1 MGAPTNI
8 LADLAAHMDGRKS
21 LSITSFET
29 LKDGHPNF
37 VVSQVD
43 KTSLDLL
50 GYAKAGKAKATPDAE
65 SDYITNLSFS
75 RETSSTDRTLKDKV
89 LFAKYKYSWDD
100 TDFFLFVLS
109 PRDFREHDELHF
121 LLTPRGTA
129 KYHDGVHPKTKEL
142 AKAVG
147 QWTAQTSKKTL
158 DFNSKPWEHHNYLE
172 AADWAW
178 ETMPSIPWDDIIM
191 DATAKTAMKEE
202 ATTFFTS
209 LDLFKNFNLTWKRGI
224 IFHGPSGTGKT
235 AIIKALM
242 ATLAEGQYL
251 VPSVYANF
259 TSQHDVYPSR
269 INDMFSRARQTAPCL
284 LVLEN
289 LDSLMSED
297 HRGTFLEEL
306 DNGNN
311 DGILILGSVRNI
323 QELNPA
329 IRDRPGRFDT
339 KYYCKLPG
347 HDERVAFAKQWK
359 AKLDKYNLVTLPEEA
374 CDFIAKLTDGFSY
387 THLKELFSTLLFSHQ
402 NSPTEGEASNSE
414 TPSVEENA
422 SNQLST
428 RQKALADIATPDS
441 LQNNRVVSSIRR
453 QASVMLNEMEI
464 SETASKQTRRYRSDR
479 LVGRREVSRSFAAD
493 DHDGSEATSSRSY
506 SHIDLPVITPS
517 RSSMVIMD
525 NDEDACPGCTRHLK
539 VPVKTEN
546 NPDAC
551 PGCTR
556 RAANLLAA
564 QVPIS
569 TDACPGCTRKAIES
583 SDVNEAESS
592 DAVAG
597 ESLGSSDACPG
608 CTRKEKAAA
617 VQGASEDACPG
628 CTKELAVANDISE
641 DACPGCTRKENAA
654 AAQIAS
660 EDACPGCTKKFA
672 AADDV
677 SEDAC
682 PGCTRKLTSTA
693 SASDGATDVSPD
705 ACPGCTRKLSE
716 GAKMG
721 GEQTGDASL
730 KACSGCTKKIADG
743 TQVMAEDSDVSPDA
757 CPGCTRKSS
766 EEVQTSEEDADA
778 DAGASTDAC
787 PGCTRKAAA
796 ETVTASEN
804 DSESSTDASTDACPG
819 CTRKMT
825 ADTADATIAS
835 KDGGDVGTE
844 ACPGCTRKIA
854 ANANTSED
862 DGDASTDAC
871 PGCTKKMVNTTTAN
885 EDSDAGTNA
894 CPGCTRK
901 ISVSTASLNTDASDV
916 SPDACPGCTRKAASD
931 AATSNKETTD
941 APAEAPATPTE
952 TEAASDDDTAS
963 PDACPGCT
971 RKEAA
976 NDDSQGDGQD
986 ASTEACPGCT

>member
-8 LADLAAHMDGRKS
+8 LADLTAHMDGRKS

-29 LKDGHPNF
+29 LKHRHPNF

-43 KTSLDLL
+43 KTSLDFL
-50 GYAKAGKAKATPDAE
+50 GYAKAGNAEATPDAE

-75 RETSSTDRTLKDKV
+75 REASSTDRTLKDKV

-129 KYHDGVHPKTKEL
+129 VYHDGVHPKAKEL

-209 LDLFKNFNLTWKRGI
+209 RDLFKNFNLTWKRGI

-323 QELNPA
+323 QELDPA

-359 AKLDKYNLVTLPEEA
+359 AKLDKYNPVTLPEEA
-374 CDFIAKLTDGFSY
+374 CEFIAKLTDGFSY
-387 THLKELFSTLLFSHQ
+387 THLKELFSTLLFFHQ
-402 NSPTEGEASNSE
+402 NAPTEGEASNSE
-414 TPSVEENA
+414 TPSVEESA
-422 SNQLST
+422 SNQLSA

-441 LQNNRVVSSIRR
+441 LHNNRVITSIRR

-464 SETASKQTRRYRSDR
+464 SETASKQSRRYGSDR
-479 LVGRREVSRSFAAD
+479 LVGRREVSRDFAAD
-493 DHDGSEATSSRSY
+493 DNDASEATSSRSY
-506 SHIDLPVITPS
+506 SHIDVPVVTPS
-517 RSSMVIMD
+517 RSSMMIMD
-525 NDEDACPGCTRHLK
+525 LDEDACPGCTRHLR
-539 VPVKTEN
+539 VPVRTAN
-546 NPDAC
+546 DPDAC

-556 RAANLLAA
+556 RAANLGAA
-564 QVPIS
+564 QAPIS
-569 TDACPGCTRKAIES
+569 PDACPGCTRKA
-583 SDVNEAESS
+583 
-592 DAVAG
+592 
-597 ESLGSSDACPG
+597 
-608 CTRKEKAAA
+608 KAAA
-617 VQGASEDACPG
+617 VQDASEDACPG
-628 CTKELAVANDISE
+628 CTKKLAVANDISE
-641 DACPGCTRKENAA
+641 DACPGCTRKEKAA

-660 EDACPGCTKKFA
+660 EDACPGCTKELA
-672 AADDV
+672 VADDV

-693 SASDGATDVSPD
+693 SANDGVADVSPD
-705 ACPGCTRKLSE
+705 ACPGCTRKRQQIQPKQPSPARTMVMLVQKPAR
-716 GAKMG
+716 GVHAKW
-721 GEQTGDASL
+721 
-730 KACSGCTKKIADG
+730 
-743 TQVMAEDSDVSPDA
+743 P
-757 CPGCTRKSS
+757 
-766 EEVQTSEEDADA
+766 
-778 DAGASTDAC
+778 
-787 PGCTRKAAA
+787 
-796 ETVTASEN
+796 
-804 DSESSTDASTDACPG
+804 
-819 CTRKMT
+819 
-825 ADTADATIAS
+825 
-835 KDGGDVGTE
+835 
-844 ACPGCTRKIA
+844 
-854 ANANTSED
+854 
-862 DGDASTDAC
+862 
-871 PGCTKKMVNTTTAN
+871 
-885 EDSDAGTNA
+885 
-894 CPGCTRK
+894 
-901 ISVSTASLNTDASDV
+901 
-916 SPDACPGCTRKAASD
+916 
-931 AATSNKETTD
+931 
-941 APAEAPATPTE
+941 TPPT
-952 TEAASDDDTAS
+952 
-963 PDACPGCT
+963 P
-971 RKEAA
+971 R
-976 NDDSQGDGQD
+976 GQ
-986 ASTEACPGCT
+986 